1 MSDASIPASTL
12 RQPTIPFRER
22 RSVIFVSQCF
32 FILSIFALWEFAS
45 GRLVSPFFIGA
56 PSVMFAILWDWLTT
70 GFIWIH
76 IGYTLVEACIG
87 FVIGAGLAVVFGLV
101 LGSDRRLYDLFDPFI
116 SALYS
121 IPKIALAPVLIIW
134 FGLGMASKI
143 VLAAMIVFF
152 LVFHAT
158 VAGLR
163 NVDLDLIDQVRIMGG
178 KRRDVLAK
186 VTIPSVMLNVLNG
199 LRISFPFALHGAI
212 LGEIIASQAGLGYML
227 EFSRGRYDM
236 SMMYASL
243 LLLMVI
249 SVAIVTVINSIEKI
263 IPKPE

>member
-1 MSDASIPASTL
+1 MSDVSIPASTTKG
-12 RQPTIPFRER
+12 PAIPYRER
-22 RSVIFVSQCF
+22 RGVIFASQCL
-32 FILSIFALWEFAS
+32 FIVSIFTVWEFAS
-45 GRLVSPFFIGA
+45 GRLISPFFVGS
-56 PSVMFAILWDWLTT
+56 PSEIFSILWEWLKT
-70 GFIWIH
+70 GFIWPH
-76 IGYTLVEACIG
+76 LGYTMAEACLGFLIG
-87 FVIGAGLAVVFGLV
+87 SGLAIVIGLI
-101 LGSDRRLYDLFDPFI
+101 LGSDRYLYDLFDPFI

-134 FGLGMASKI
+134 FGLGMPSKI

-178 KRRDVLAK
+178 KRRDVLTK
-186 VTIPSVMLNVLNG
+186 IVVPSVLLSVLNG

-212 LGEIIASQAGLGYML
+212 VGEIIASQAGLGYML
-227 EFSRGRYDM
+227 EYSRGRYDV

-243 LLLMVI
+243 LLLMFV
-249 SVAIVTVINSIEKI
+249 SVSIVTAIDAIEKI